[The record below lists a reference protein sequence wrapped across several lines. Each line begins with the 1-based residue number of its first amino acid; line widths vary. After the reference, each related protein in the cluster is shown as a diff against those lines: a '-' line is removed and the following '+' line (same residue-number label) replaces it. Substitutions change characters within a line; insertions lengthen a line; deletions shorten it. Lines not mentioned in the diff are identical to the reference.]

1 MKIFRKVLIVLL
13 ILLGLLLVSAVGIG
27 VYINGKY
34 AVLTAAPRVTH
45 TDATSAYPTFRAM
58 LDPVLANAFAG
69 GLREEFSNQGAPPW
83 LIDYAMPREISL
95 ILTSD
100 HDASSILASFFI
112 NEKRLGP
119 LIAEAFN
126 QTNTRALY
134 TQFQWAPGGMKLQ
147 ERGRLMLEASYP
159 MEANAKDAV
168 LYDGWWTHERVPS
181 PFKPEGGHLLEVV
194 GDNRRGGAYLA
205 AASLLQVFGYDLNAQ
220 MEDVSITSF
229 VFVERADFHVDRTE
243 DDQLRLYLSFD
254 IQEGKERRIAV
265 ISLETG
271 LNTAFEAWQKALAE
285 HHNLKL
291 EGGSH
296 WEGSKLVFG
305 FTLPEAGRALKT
317 LLGTP

>member
-13 ILLGLLLVSAVGIG
+13 ILLGLFLVSAVGIG
-27 VYINGKY
+27 AYINGKY
-34 AVLTAAPRVTH
+34 AVFTAAPRVTH
-45 TDATSAYPTFRAM
+45 TEATSAYSTFRAV

-69 GLREEFSNQGAPPW
+69 GLVEELARQSAPPW
-83 LIDYAMPREISL
+83 LIDYVMPGEISL

-100 HDASSILASFFI
+100 HDASSILASLFI

-119 LIAEAFN
+119 LFAEVFN
-126 QTNTRALY
+126 QSNVPALY
-134 TQFQWAPGGMKLQ
+134 PQFQWAPGGMKLQ
-147 ERGRLMLEASYP
+147 ERGRLMVEASYP

-181 PFKPEGGHLLEVV
+181 PLKPEGDHLLEIV

-205 AASLLQVFGYDLNAQ
+205 AASLMKVFGYDLNAQ

-229 VFVERADFHVDRTE
+229 VFVTRADFYVDRTE

-271 LNTAFEAWQKALAE
+271 LNAAFEAWQKALAE

-291 EGGSH
+291 KGGSR
-296 WEGSKLVFG
+296 WEGSKLVFE
-305 FTLPEAGRALKT
+305 FTLPEAGRALRT
-317 LLGTP
+317 LLGRP